1 MGNEIV
7 LCEQT
12 KRNQV
17 EEVAP
22 TFQSLLLN
30 SSIQFLQREI
40 EGVDAN
46 KSTIHLSS
54 PTSRT
59 THPYSALIIAT
70 GADIN
75 LSATPY
81 AQPFYTVED
90 CFELCRTFAEVFL
103 GVSRSTAMSYY
114 SSCAGCGFARKG
126 SKTVRCHSAGRWL
139 SNKP

>member
-90 CFELCRTFAEVFL
+90 CFELRRTL
-103 GVSRSTAMSYY
+103 RRSFPHRSFPR
-114 SSCAGCGFARKG
+114 SFSIDGNVVLLFFRK
-126 SKTVRCHSAGRWL
+126 TRRPMRPMRLRVLDADLRA
-139 SNKP
+139 

>member
-1 MGNEIV
+1 MKMKLTSSRITSHPR
-7 LCEQT
+7 LRQT
-12 KRNQV
+12 PTQV
-17 EEVAP
+17 KEVAP

-30 SSIQFLQREI
+30 SNVQFLQREI

-75 LSATPY
+75 LSATTY

-90 CFELCRTFAEVFL
+90 CHELRV
-103 GVSRSTAMSYY
+103 GVGVLWGRMS
-114 SSCAGCGFARKG
+114 CLVK
-126 SKTVRCHSAGRWL
+126 VRHL
-139 SNKP
+139 KHL